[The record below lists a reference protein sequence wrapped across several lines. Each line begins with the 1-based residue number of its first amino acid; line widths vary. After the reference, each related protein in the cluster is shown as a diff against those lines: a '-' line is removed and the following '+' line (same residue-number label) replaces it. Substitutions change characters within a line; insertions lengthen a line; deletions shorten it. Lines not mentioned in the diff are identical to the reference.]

1 MKLLFENWR
10 QYLNENKVSS
20 SDVYTLTKEIHRDEA
35 DFDEGDLGDRI
46 YKYDIYEGRD
56 VPIENIISPWHFDDD
71 LVDEYVEVGST
82 NMPPIVIDH
91 DYEIIDGTHRFEAA
105 KRLGLETIK
114 AYVGVENETPI

>member
-46 YKYDIYEGRD
+46 YKYDIYEERD
-56 VPIENIISPWHFDDD
+56 VPIKNIISPWHFDDD
-71 LVDEYVEVGST
+71 LVGEYVEMGST
-82 NMPPIVIDH
+82 NMPRIVLDH
-91 DYEIIDGTHRFEAA
+91 DYEIIDGTHRLEAA
-105 KRLGLETIK
+105 KELGYETIK
-114 AYVGVENETPI
+114 AYVGVENEAPT